1 MHLRRGENYK
11 YISSYVLKVEGS
23 KMVPNMRRNGLKGT
37 GIDANP
43 L

>member
-11 YISSYVLKVEGS
+11 YISYVLKIEGS